1 MSISSRFSR
10 GGFSDSV
17 GSFLDTLPAAVAAPC
32 AVHCCPLSCRQQ
44 AAGSASIDSF
54 VPSLGLT
61 QLSHLR
67 GPSNGKHRVSADWA
81 ASSKGLEVLPRLS
94 ALWLPRLA
102 TTRSRFANFT
112 PLILQLRLAIIIVVV
127 CHFCGFHCNTHTHI
141 YTYIHTHTGTQPLF
155 VFNQLN

>member
-17 GSFLDTLPAAVAAPC
+17 GSFLGTLPAAVAAPC

-54 VPSLGLT
+54 VPSLELT

-112 PLILQLRLAIIIVVV
+112 PLILQLRLAIVIVVV
-127 CHFCGFHCNTHTHI
+127 CHFCGFHCNTHTYIHI
-141 YTYIHTHTGTQPLF
+141 YTHIQARSPYLF
-155 VFNQLN
+155 SIN

>member
-1 MSISSRFSR
+1 MSISSRFY
-10 GGFSDSV
+10 GGFLRLCSI
-17 GSFLDTLPAAVAAPC
+17 LPG
-32 AVHCCPLSCRQQ
+32 HFTCCCRCSLCCSLLFIVVQA

-54 VPSLGLT
+54 VPSLELT

-81 ASSKGLEVLPRLS
+81 ASSKGLEVLPRLF

-112 PLILQLRLAIIIVVV
+112 PLILQLRLAIVIVVV
-127 CHFCGFHCNTHTHI
+127 CHFCGFHCNTLTHI
-141 YTYIHTHTGTQPLF
+141 YTYIHTYTGTQPLF